1 MTEDIR
7 QSATRH
13 VGEIKA
19 INRDLIEKALSMRC
33 HAYLSQI
40 KSKLLTQTIFE
51 LDKSKKVIIKHR
63 DSLHTLVEERAA
75 ELQRVNKELLRSN
88 EELENFTSVASH
100 DLKEPIRKIISFGD
114 RLVETEP
121 GLSPAGK
128 NYVERMQTSSL
139 RMKNLID
146 GMLDYS
152 RVSKKPNMLEPI
164 DLRKIVNEVLLDL
177 ESRIKTTQG
186 TVNIFSLPT
195 VQANPSQMRQ
205 LFQNLISNSLKYH
218 RDGIAP
224 VINLTSA
231 RNDSGT
237 WIIPVEDN
245 GIGFDEKYKDRI
257 FKMFER
263 LHGKSEFEGTGI
275 GLAVCRKIVT
285 RHKGTIVA
293 ESVPQKGTTFIITL
307 PESQPTED

>member
-1 MTEDIR
+1 MVEDIR
-7 QSATRH
+7 HSANRH

-19 INRDLIEKALSMRC
+19 INRNLIEKALSMRC

-63 DSLHTLVEERAA
+63 DSLHSLVE
-75 ELQRVNKELLRSN
+75 QRTADLEKVNKELQRSN
-88 EELENFTSVASH
+88 EELENFNAVASH

-114 RLVETEP
+114 RLIETEP
-121 GLSPAGK
+121 DLSPAGK
-128 NYVERMQTSSL
+128 NYVERMQKSSL
-139 RMKNLID
+139 RMKSLID
-146 GMLDYS
+146 GILEYS
-152 RVSKKPNMLEPI
+152 RVSKKPKKLEPI
-164 DLRKIVNEVLLDL
+164 DLRKIVDEVLFDL
-177 ESRIKTTQG
+177 ESKIKSSQG
-186 TVNIFSLPT
+186 TVNIFSLPI
-195 VQANPSQMRQ
+195 VQADPSQMRQ
-205 LFQNLISNSLKYH
+205 LFQNLISNALKY
-218 RDGIAP
+218 RREGVAP

-231 RNDSGT
+231 RNGNGT
-237 WIIPVEDN
+237 WKIRVEDN

-257 FKMFER
+257 FNMFER

-307 PESQPTED
+307 PESQPAEG